1 MIPTPHPNPL
11 PACGERVRDSA
22 GEGRP
27 VRCLN
32 MALVACL
39 ACATGA
45 AYACGEQLHGD
56 RQTAENGHYVVAYTT
71 TPQPIVVGRHFVV
84 DFVVCPR
91 AGTTA
96 PQSVRV
102 DANMPAH
109 RHGMNYRA
117 AVSGAGAGAY
127 RAEGLLFHMPGR
139 WDLTFDLVSGST
151 TERLAS
157 ALQVE

>member
-1 MIPTPHPNPL
+1 LTIALLAWLGCAAGAAH
-11 PACGERVRDSA
+11 ACGEH
-22 GEGRP
+22 
-27 VRCLN
+27 
-32 MALVACL
+32 L
-39 ACATGA
+39 AASKRTI
-45 AYACGEQLHGD
+45 
-56 RQTAENGHYVVAYTT
+56 ENRHYVVAYATK
-71 TPQPIVVGRHFVV
+71 PQPIVVGQHFVV

-91 AGTTA
+91 AGAAA

-117 AVSGAGAGAY
+117 GVTSAGQGAY

-139 WDLTFDLVSGST
+139 WDLTFDVVSGST

-157 ALQVE
+157 TLQIE